1 MDKKISFTGKLID
14 TPKIRAGFIGCGS
27 HAFRN
32 IYPALQFCD
41 VDLVA
46 VCDLDLPKAQAF
58 AKQFGAGSAYADYHE
73 MLERETLDAVFVVVG
88 YRKRPAYPAIALACL
103 QAGVNVWIEKPP
115 AASCAELETLRRVS
129 VETGK
134 LVGVGL
140 KKMFFPANEK
150 AMELTRRADFG
161 RVSLASIQYPQYI
174 PTKEE
179 FDTYLHTE
187 ADVPPVM
194 WFLDHLCHPA
204 SLMVALFGM
213 PQTLYYE
220 RSAEGAG
227 SALFTY
233 ADGPVVSL
241 QLTHG
246 ASSNGGM
253 ERTLLVSDRGRHI
266 VVDNNVRVSYH
277 RGPSLSYGD
286 EPDFFR
292 GGTEEATAVWEP
304 EFSLGQL
311 YNKGLFLLGYY
322 NELQEFASAV
332 LGRRPMKKGTL
343 EQALQVTRIFEKFAQ
358 GSGQRLTF

>member
-1 MDKKISFTGKLID
+1 
-14 TPKIRAGFIGCGS
+14 
-27 HAFRN
+27 
-32 IYPALQFCD
+32 
-41 VDLVA
+41 
-46 VCDLDLPKAQAF
+46 
-58 AKQFGAGSAYADYHE
+58 
-73 MLERETLDAVFVVVG
+73 
-88 YRKRPAYPAIALACL
+88 
-103 QAGVNVWIEKPP
+103 
-115 AASCAELETLRRVS
+115 
-129 VETGK
+129 
-134 LVGVGL
+134 
-140 KKMFFPANEK
+140 MFFPANEK

-161 RVSLASIQYPQYI
+161 RVSWQASSTRNTSL
-174 PTKEE
+174 TKEE

-266 VVDNNVRVSYH
+266 VVDNNVRVS
-277 RGPSLSYGD
+277 LS
-286 EPDFFR
+286 PQPLPLIR
-292 GGTEEATAVWEP
+292 RRT
-304 EFSLGQL
+304 
-311 YNKGLFLLGYY
+311 GLFPGRDRRGHGRLG
-322 NELQEFASAV
+322 
-332 LGRRPMKKGTL
+332 
-343 EQALQVTRIFEKFAQ
+343 TRILPRAAV
-358 GSGQRLTF
+358 